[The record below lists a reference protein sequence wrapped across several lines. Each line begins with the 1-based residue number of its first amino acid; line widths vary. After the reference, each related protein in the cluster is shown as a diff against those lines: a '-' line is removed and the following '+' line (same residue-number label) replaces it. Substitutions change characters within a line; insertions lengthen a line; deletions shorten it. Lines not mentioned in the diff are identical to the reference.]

1 MIIKHSQ
8 GRIDS
13 IYTNEKWK
21 KIDEE
26 EEKVEAKEEKVE
38 AKEEKEP
45 KKPCKKKVEHEEMP
59 QV

>member
-21 KIDEE
+21 KIDES
-26 EEKVEAKEEKVE
+26 EEKVE

-45 KKPCKKKVEHEEMP
+45 KKPCKKKVENEEMP